1 MIGELVISFRVS
13 YATIATPTK
22 RIRVSGVYIYIYI
35 YVYAASL
42 IYRNYERVI
51 SICTDF
57 KLIIA

>member
-22 RIRVSGVYIYIYI
+22 RIRVSGVYIYIY
-35 YVYAASL
+35 VYAASL